1 MSRQSEEQKRL
12 RREGRCARCWQPS
25 PEGRALCPQCSI
37 KARNYQRKKR
47 GYRPQTE
54 TRRGRPL
61 KYPEHPTVLD
71 TGLPVHSSQTQKA
84 AADALPA

>member
-1 MSRQSEEQKRL
+1 MIRQSEEQKRL

-25 PEGRALCPQCSI
+25 PEGRAICPQCSI

-47 GYRPQTE
+47 GYRPQAE

-61 KYPEHPTVLD
+61 KYPEHPAALD
-71 TGLPVHSSQTQKA
+71 PGLSKLLSQTQTA
-84 AADALPA
+84 AAGALPA